1 MKRTAWQG
9 KALLAV
15 ILIGAGALR
24 LYGLLWDG
32 GYLFH
37 PDERQVM
44 LVVDGLRLPWPP
56 PWRDLLTPSSPW
68 NPHFFSYGSLPF
80 YLLRICANLAGF
92 IWPKVRTL
100 ESSFWVGRILS
111 ALFDVGTVYLTYL
124 LGKRLYREATGLL
137 AAALVGL
144 TVLHIQL
151 AHFYVVDP
159 LLAFFST
166 LTVLLAVHA
175 VKRPRL
181 ANCFPL
187 GAAWGC
193 ALATKVSAAPLGVPV
208 ALAWLFGS
216 WRSSKC
222 VERGDGALSPQRAVA
237 GFWLTGL
244 VAAAVFA
251 LWEPYALIDRST
263 FFTDVVAE
271 GMMASGRVDAPY
283 TRQFAGTLPYL
294 YFIWQTVVWGMGIPL
309 GTVGFA
315 GFFTAI
321 GEGIR
326 RVCRK
331 EASSVAGEFILL
343 AWGVTYFGLVGSL
356 YAKFLR
362 YMLPMT
368 PLLCLWAAW
377 LAVEFLPRC
386 GRRWGKAF
394 GCAVAGI
401 ASVGA
406 LLYALAYMNVY
417 RHPHPWIRATAW
429 LCKNLP
435 PRSRIMV
442 EHWDDPLPLYQ
453 GTGDLECYGRHY
465 FMEFPAY
472 EPDDQAKLDTLLM
485 MLRANDYIILASNR
499 LYNTIPRLPER
510 YPLTSRYYQALLGE
524 ELGFELIHYEALYPS
539 ILGVDLVDDT
549 FSDPP
554 LPQPKLLREREALRR
569 KINLGRADESFTV
582 YDHPKVLVFKKREF
596 LDREGFR
603 ERLGPVTETLPAKKE
618 EHLLR

>member
-1 MKRTAWQG
+1 MNRRGWQRT
-9 KALLAV
+9 V
-15 ILIGAGALR
+15 ILVAILVGAASLR
-24 LYGLLWDG
+24 LYGILWDG

-37 PDERQVM
+37 PDERQIM
-44 LVVDGLRLPWPP
+44 LVADGLHLPWPP
-56 PWRDLLTPSSPW
+56 PWRALLTPSSPW
-68 NPHFFSYGSLPF
+68 NPHFFSYGSLPM
-80 YLLRICANLAGF
+80 YLLRVCANLAGF
-92 IWPKVRTL
+92 AWPKVRTL

-111 ALFDVGTVYLTYL
+111 ALFDLGTVYVTYL
-124 LGKRLYREATGLL
+124 LGRRLYREIVGLW

-159 LLAFFST
+159 PLAFFIT
-166 LTVLLAVHA
+166 LTVFLAVRA
-175 VKRPRL
+175 VERPRL
-181 ANCFPL
+181 ANCLPL
-187 GAAWGC
+187 GVAWGC
-193 ALATKVSAAPLGVPV
+193 ALATKVSAAPLGVPI
-208 ALAWLFGS
+208 ALAWLLGTRPLLKDS
-216 WRSSKC
+216 R
-222 VERGDGALSPQRAVA
+222 EGQRALSPQRSAA
-237 GFWLTGL
+237 GFWLTVL
-244 VAAAVFA
+244 VAAATLLFF
-251 LWEPYALIDRST
+251 EPYALIDQKT
-263 FFTDVVAE
+263 FLTDVIGE
-271 GMMASGRVDAPY
+271 SMMASGRIDAPY
-283 TRQFAGTLPYL
+283 TRQYIGTLPYL
-294 YFIWQTVVWGMGIPL
+294 YLIWQTVVWGMGIPL
-309 GTVGFA
+309 GVAGFA
-315 GFFTAI
+315 GFLAAI
-321 GEGIR
+321 VRGIQ
-326 RVCRK
+326 RVCTK
-331 EASSVAGEFILL
+331 KVALAAGELIPL
-343 AWGVTYFGLVGSL
+343 AWGLTYFGLVGAL
-356 YAKFLR
+356 HAKFLR

-368 PLLCLWAAW
+368 PLLSLWAAW
-377 LAVEFLPRC
+377 LLVRLASRRAPSWQRGVAYAAIGAV
-386 GRRWGKAF
+386 
-394 GCAVAGI
+394 
-401 ASVGA
+401 SVGT

-417 RHPHPWIRATAW
+417 RQPHPWIQATAW

-453 GTGDLECYGRHY
+453 GTGELECYGRHY

-524 ELGFELIHYEALYPS
+524 ELGFELIHYDAVYPS

-554 LPQPKLLREREALRR
+554 LPQPKLLREREAQRR
-569 KINLGRADESFTV
+569 QIILGRADESFTV

-603 ERLGPVTETLPAKKE
+603 QRLGAVTENLPGKKE